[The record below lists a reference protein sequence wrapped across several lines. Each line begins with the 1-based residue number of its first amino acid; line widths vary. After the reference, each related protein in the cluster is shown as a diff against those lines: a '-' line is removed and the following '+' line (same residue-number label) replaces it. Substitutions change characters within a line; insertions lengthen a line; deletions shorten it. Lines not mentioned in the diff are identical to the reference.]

1 MNLKNFINNYNDNK
15 KAFNKLKIIKKMIN
29 RYNDNT
35 LYNIFSLLIVFSFS
49 ILITFFL
56 SPTTLSEYFF
66 FYILLNFILFLIIF
80 GIISFSSGVI
90 SLYILEEKIKID
102 KLLTKMF
109 NPFIL
114 FNKRKTIKLNNK
126 IKQIKNI
133 DKENILEIIKIKS
146 EVKKYRYKKHKKNFP
161 EEKSNYN
168 KEEYEKSL
176 NLCSKEIEIIDILEY
191 LLINSNIEYI
201 KTLNFELK
209 QVISQFTLLEQ
220 KRILDIINEKLTKEN
235 IKINN
240 EKELKKYNNSIL
252 DNLTNSKNKKIIRE
266 L

>member
-1 MNLKNFINNYNDNK
+1 MNLKDFINNYNDNE
-15 KAFNKLKIIKKMIN
+15 KALNKLKIIKKMIN

-35 LYNIFSLLIVFSFS
+35 LYDIFSLLIVIFFSFM
-49 ILITFFL
+49 ITSFL
-56 SPTTLSEYFF
+56 HPIIHSEYSLASIFSGF
-66 FYILLNFILFLIIF
+66 VLFLTILS
-80 GIISFSSGVI
+80 IISFFSNSVI
-90 SLYILEEKIKID
+90 LYILKEKIKID
-102 KLLTKMF
+102 KLLKQIF
-109 NPFIL
+109 NPYIL

-126 IKQIKNI
+126 IKEIKNI
-133 DKENILEIIKIKS
+133 DKENILEIIKIKT
-146 EVKKYRYKKHKKNFP
+146 EIKTYRYEKHKENFP
-161 EEKSNYN
+161 KEKSSYN

-176 NLCSKEIEIIDILEY
+176 NLCYKEIEIIDILEY

-209 QVISQFTLLEQ
+209 QVISQFTILEQ
-220 KRILDIINEKLTKEN
+220 KRILDIINKKLTKKN
-235 IKINN
+235 IEINN